1 MLSRTFYLNYTSVSH
16 HCYWAFGYM
25 DLTLHLTDTLETLTR
40 RYGEAF
46 MATTP
51 CSFVI
56 TVPAVWWVR
65 NIETYLDSKSD

>member
-1 MLSRTFYLNYTSVSH
+1 MLSQTFCLNSTSVSYR
-16 HCYWAFGYM
+16 CDWAFKYM
-25 DLTLHLTDTLETLTR
+25 NLTQHLKDTMETLTR

-56 TVPAVWWVR
+56 TVPAVW
-65 NIETYLDSKSD
+65 